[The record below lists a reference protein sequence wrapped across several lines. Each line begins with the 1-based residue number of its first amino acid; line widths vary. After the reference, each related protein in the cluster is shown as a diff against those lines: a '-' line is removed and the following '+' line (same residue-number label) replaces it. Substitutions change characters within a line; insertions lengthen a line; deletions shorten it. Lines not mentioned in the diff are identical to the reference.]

1 MVYPL
6 QISNNHSFSYLCR
19 FLNVALSVRFVT
31 ISMLFARAY
40 SNIVRLHTHQPGS
53 SPSVRTDIMVVL
65 TYSGMQALRF
75 EPINLVN
82 FHGTNFRLT

>member
-31 ISMLFARAY
+31 ISMFMLFARAY

-53 SPSVRTDIMVVL
+53 SPPVRTDIVVVL
-65 TYSGMQALRF
+65 
-75 EPINLVN
+75 
-82 FHGTNFRLT
+82 